1 VVDIGLPLLNVFV
14 VARAAGFDAF
24 FAKPADIPAL
34 LDALH
39 RLSAAGQT

>member
-1 VVDIGLPLLNVFV
+1 MRD
-14 VARAAGFDAF
+14 ARTLSLRAYAQRFDAF

-39 RLSAAGQT
+39 RLSAAGHT